1 MTGRERLPDEAFL
14 LDEPLRDG
22 IHGEE
27 EALEGHRAEQRWSAG
42 SDEAGRG
49 DLTSVDRDADFGDG
63 PDLASTTSNLNGLGT
78 QRGELELI
86 GQCAWSNEQRRAG
99 VDQQVKAHRS
109 ARGTGETRGNVEESH
124 IAAILRPLRHR
135 ASVAFQIRPS

>member
-1 MTGRERLPDEAFL
+1 MTGRERLPDKAFR
-14 LDEPLRDG
+14 LDKPLRDG

-27 EALEGHRAEQRWSAG
+27 EALEGHSAEQRLSAG

-63 PDLASTTSNLNGLGT
+63 PDLASTTSNLNRLGT

-86 GQCAWSNEQRRAG
+86 GQCAWSNEQRRTG
-99 VDQQVKAHRS
+99 VDQQVNAHRS
-109 ARGTGETRGNVEESH
+109 ARGTGETRGNVEGFH
-124 IAAILRPLRHR
+124 IAAILRPLGDQ
-135 ASVAFQIRPS
+135 ASVGFQIRSS